1 MIVGRVFRGVGINLA
16 EAGLEVKKE
25 LLESGEYSGF
35 ADDFLSGLGSEFT
48 AVENGNG
55 QLLFGIEP
63 AFSWEKYR
71 GPIPKTE
78 QKAKER
84 IAKALGGKVI
94 KEDGFEPTEKE
105 ILALVDNLE
114 ENWIENW

>member
-1 MIVGRVFRGVGINLA
+1 MIVGRVFRGIGINLT
-16 EAGLEVKKE
+16 EHEMEVKQE
-25 LLESGEYSGF
+25 LLENGKYPRY
-35 ADDFLSGLGSEFT
+35 ADEFLSGLGAEFT
-48 AVENGNG
+48 ATENGNG

-63 AFSWEKYR
+63 AFPWNKYR
-71 GPIPKTE
+71 GTMPKTE
-78 QKAKER
+78 QEAKER

-94 KEDGFEPTEKE
+94 KEEGSEPTEKE